1 MLIFVP
7 ITFVFKMVG
16 ATEGFIFFGSLLALI
31 PLAALLG
38 CTTEALASYTN
49 QTRMKHS
56 QPPVFPLRLSAA
68 RAPCRSGRLAER
80 HLRQR
85 D

>member
-49 QTRMKHS
+49 QTRKS
-56 QPPVFPLRLSAA
+56 TASTGVSPPPLS
-68 RAPCRSGRLAER
+68 RSCAVPQWAGC
-80 HLRQR
+80 
-85 D
+85 